1 MSNSKNSEKSK
12 EDQKNE
18 EPQPR
23 ERSRMDRSHG
33 GKLLDAISPEELV
46 SFNDA
51 SCKHETMTRDP
62 SETEF
67 NAFICDNP
75 NCNVVALSTKVWY
88 KLEKLIKKM
97 EKTKCNQ

>member
-33 GKLLDAISPEELV
+33 GKLLDAISQRNSSHSMMLAV
-46 SFNDA
+46 SM
-51 SCKHETMTRDP
+51 K
-62 SETEF
+62 
-67 NAFICDNP
+67 
-75 NCNVVALSTKVWY
+75 
-88 KLEKLIKKM
+88 
-97 EKTKCNQ
+97 Q

>member
-1 MSNSKNSEKSK
+1 MSHYKNSEKSK

-75 NCNVVALSTKVWY
+75 NCNVVALSTKV
-88 KLEKLIKKM
+88 
-97 EKTKCNQ
+97 